1 MNISDLLTILAI
13 LTAPIIALQIQKYIE
28 GRKEIRERK
37 MQIFRTLMA
46 TRATRLDVKHIEA
59 LNMID
64 IEFFKNKKIT
74 EAWKLL
80 LDNFANYPQNSN
92 EENYKSKLSS
102 CAEKSDVLFVDLLS
116 EIAKSLDYKFDKVH
130 LKRNIYIPKGQ
141 ANIIMDQEFM
151 RHAFVEVLLGKRSIP
166 IEISNVTREDTEEGM
181 KKLKQAL
188 TKKHR
193 V

>member
-102 CAEKSDVLFVDLLS
+102 CTEKSDVLFVDLLS

>member
-1 MNISDLLTILAI
+1 MNISDWLAILAI
-13 LTAPIIALQIQKYIE
+13 LAAPIVALQIQKYIE
-28 GRKEIRERK
+28 DRKEIRARK

-64 IEFFKNKKIT
+64 IEFFKNNKIT

-80 LDNFANYPQNSN
+80 LDNFANYPQNPN
-92 EENYKSKLSS
+92 EKNYESKISS
-102 CAEKSDVLFVDLLS
+102 CAEKSDGLFVDLLS
-116 EIAKSLDYKFDKVH
+116 EMAKSLDYKFDKVQ

-166 IEISNVTREDTEEGM
+166 IKVIDVAKDDTVTQIRKAETIENQE
-181 KKLKQAL
+181 K
-188 TKKHR
+188 
-193 V
+193 

>member
-1 MNISDLLTILAI
+1 MNISDWLAILAI
-13 LTAPIIALQIQKYIE
+13 LAAPIVALQIQKYIE
-28 GRKEIRERK
+28 DRKEIRARK

-46 TRATRLDVKHIEA
+46 TRTTRLDVKHIEA

-64 IEFFKNKKIT
+64 IEFFKNNKIT

-116 EIAKSLDYKFDKVH
+116 EIAKSLDYKFDKVQ

-166 IEISNVTREDTEEGM
+166 IKVIDVAKDDTVTQIRKAETIENQE
-181 KKLKQAL
+181 K
-188 TKKHR
+188 
-193 V
+193 

>member
-28 GRKEIRERK
+28 DRKEIRERK

-102 CAEKSDVLFVDLLS
+102 CTEKSDVLFVDLLS

-141 ANIIMDQEFM
+141 ANIIMNQEFM
-151 RHAFVEVLLGKRSIP
+151 RHAFVEVLSGKRSIP

-188 TKKHR
+188 IKGNKA
-193 V
+193 

>member
-28 GRKEIRERK
+28 DRKEIRERK

-102 CAEKSDVLFVDLLS
+102 CTEKSDVLFVDLLS